1 MPERPTNLEPI
12 VYSITKAKASR
23 CEKLVQY
30 FTTTSDWTNG
40 IRRDR
45 LLVNSK
51 EIVALAGRAK
61 SV

>member
-1 MPERPTNLEPI
+1 